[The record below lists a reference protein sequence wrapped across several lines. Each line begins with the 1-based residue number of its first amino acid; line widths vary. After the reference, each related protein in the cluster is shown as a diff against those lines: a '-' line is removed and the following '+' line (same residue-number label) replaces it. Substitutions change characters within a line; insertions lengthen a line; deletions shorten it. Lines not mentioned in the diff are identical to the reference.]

1 VRLTRKTRVAAKFV
15 FDPCA
20 TLLYLAR
27 SFTEI
32 ERLGPTLV

>member
-1 VRLTRKTRVAAKFV
+1 V

-27 SFTEI
+27 SFTEF
-32 ERLGPTLV
+32 ERLGPTLVFETFCAVAA